1 MAIATLD
8 QYIAAAKQRITWVKT
23 TSRTSVAAMPESLF
37 NVAGNPG
44 AGVWDQ
50 QNTTPGL
57 VHTDAYAGYPPINAF
72 GGGATG
78 YLSKVEFGNTVAC
91 RIDLYDRLYVSGPYA
106 YNASAGVSSPPSYA
120 SRVPGGTDF
129 TGLQLWFEAL
139 TAFTGNLSLV
149 CPLYQSSWRGRPNR
163 WNHSYRRRPD
173 HWEVYS
179 APPSSG
185 RFWNHGTQKRD
196 RVRVH
201 CGYLQHHDPP
211 APVVRSSHGG
221 QRWGQP
227 RFTANGHGSSLCR
240 QRPLCVGDSRLHGV
254 WHPLDEH
261 RSGERLNDKHLE
273 ETAGPE
279 DPFT

>member
-149 CPLYQSSWRGRPNR
+149 VPYTNQAGVDDQTAGTIATGVAPIIGRCIQLPLQAGDSGIMGLRSVTASVSTAGTFNIMILRPL
-163 WNHSYRRRPD
+163 W
-173 HWEVYS
+173 
-179 APPSSG
+179 SG
-185 RFWNHGTQKRD
+185 R
-196 RVRVH
+196 VM
-201 CGYLQHHDPP
+201 
-211 APVVRSSHGG
+211 A
-221 QRWGQP
+221 
-227 RFTANGHGSSLCR
+227 ANG
-240 QRPLCVGDSRLHGV
+240 GDNHDLLRTGMVQVYADSALYALV
-254 WHPLDEH
+254 TPDSTA
-261 RSGERLNDKHLE
+261 SGIPWMNIEVVN
-273 ETAGPE
+273 G
-279 DPFT
+279 